1 MLAVTLCAVMTAMP
15 ATALA
20 AGLPADEDLT
30 AAVAQAIQLQEDT
43 ILRDSILAEELEE
56 LIPGAEEPLTPDGGM
71 EEPAE
76 EAAPTEDTE
85 APADPNAVQ
94 LVFNGQPMELENGA
108 RLCQGVTCVPVRD
121 FFQAMGCTVT
131 WDSQNSKIC
140 ITRDAELTGE
150 LQLNSRLARFNGRCW
165 YMSLACVSV
174 DGVAMIPLRDAAK
187 VFSGQVLWEDATQTA
202 QITGGPLLE
211 SGETFYDQQDLLWIA
226 RIVTHES
233 GNQPLDGKVAVANVI
248 LNRMSSAAFPN
259 TAEEVIFD
267 TRSGV
272 QFVTRSSQK
281 IYRAPNQE
289 SWLAAKLAL
298 EGYETAPDCLYFASN
313 AVSKTCWAGRN
324 RQTYC
329 IIGGHTFFL

>member
-1 MLAVTLCAVMTAMP
+1 
-15 ATALA
+15 
-20 AGLPADEDLT
+20 
-30 AAVAQAIQLQEDT
+30 
-43 ILRDSILAEELEE
+43 
-56 LIPGAEEPLTPDGGM
+56 
-71 EEPAE
+71 
-76 EAAPTEDTE
+76 
-85 APADPNAVQ
+85 
-94 LVFNGQPMELENGA
+94 
-108 RLCQGVTCVPVRD
+108 
-121 FFQAMGCTVT
+121 
-131 WDSQNSKIC
+131 
-140 ITRDAELTGE
+140 
-150 LQLNSRLARFNGRCW
+150 
-165 YMSLACVSV
+165 MSLACVSV

-187 VFSGQVLWEDATQTA
+187 VFSGQVLWEAATQTA